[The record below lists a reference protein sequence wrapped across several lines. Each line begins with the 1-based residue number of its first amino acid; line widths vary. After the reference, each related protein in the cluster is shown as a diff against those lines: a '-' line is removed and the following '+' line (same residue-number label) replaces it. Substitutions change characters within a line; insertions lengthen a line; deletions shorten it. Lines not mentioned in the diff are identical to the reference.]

1 MISKAGLT
9 QQANVQPAFDPG
21 MPRQVKFPPMAQST
35 PPSHLDGWTGEA
47 GDMRRRLPGDL
58 VPGVFLSGFA
68 GRMAIFLCLALAVVG
83 QVDGAGAQTLEDAL
97 NSAYLNNPTLL
108 GQRAKVRAT
117 DEQVPQALSNW
128 RPSVEITGSAGLSA
142 VQSTTS
148 TDKGQHREPK
158 SIGVTVTQ
166 PLYRGGRTIAATREA
181 ENTVQAERS
190 RLVETEQDILLLAA
204 TAFLDV
210 YRDQAVLKLNIKN
223 EQVLKRQ
230 LEATRDRFQ
239 VGEITRTDVHQA
251 EARLAGATADRTEA
265 EGSLEASRAS
275 YQNVVGMPAPR
286 KLVPAVL
293 PGGLP
298 KSQDM
303 AVLRAVKNNPVVIS
317 AEFDRKALDDN
328 VDEARGELL
337 PSVSV
342 STGLSRK
349 LQSAGETGRIDSAEL
364 TLNLTVPL
372 YQQGEVY
379 SRLREA
385 KHEVAEQIH
394 AIDQARRNAAEDAA
408 RAWKSLLTAQAR
420 VKAFKAQNEANVVA
434 LEGVER
440 EAQVGSR
447 TVLDVLDA
455 EQELLD
461 SRVSQVTAERDELI
475 AVFELKVATGQLT
488 ASEMKLAVDA
498 YKPAGHYRKVRG
510 KWFGGGIPERAQ

>member
-1 MISKAGLT
+1 MI
-9 QQANVQPAFDPG
+9 
-21 MPRQVKFPPMAQST
+21 
-35 PPSHLDGWTGEA
+35 
-47 GDMRRRLPGDL
+47 RRLSGRL
-58 VPGVFLSGFA
+58 VPGGFFPGFA
-68 GRMAIFLCLALAVVG
+68 GRLALAVCLALAAIGPVG
-83 QVDGAGAQTLEDAL
+83 GASAQTLKDAL
-97 NSAYLNNPTLL
+97 SAAYLNNPTLL

-117 DEQVPQALSNW
+117 DEALPQALSDW
-128 RPSVEITGSAGLSA
+128 RPSVEITGSAGVSA
-142 VQSTTS
+142 VQNSTS
-148 TDKGQHREPK
+148 TDRGQHREPRT
-158 SIGVTVTQ
+158 IGVTVTQ

-181 ENTVQAERS
+181 ENAVQAERS
-190 RLVETEQDILLLAA
+190 RLVEMEQEVLLLAA

-210 YRDQAVLKLNIKN
+210 YRDEAVLKLNINN

-265 EGSLEASRAS
+265 EGSLEASRAA
-275 YQNVVGMPAPR
+275 YQNVVGLPAPKR
-286 KLVPAVL
+286 LNAPKIPS
-293 PGGLP
+293 GLP
-298 KSQDM
+298 KDLDM
-303 AVLRAVKNNPVVIS
+303 AVRVAAKNNPGVIS

-328 VDEARGELL
+328 VEEVQGELL
-337 PSVSV
+337 PSVSL

-349 LQSAGETGRIDSAEL
+349 LQSSGEDGRIDSAEL

-385 KHEVAEQIH
+385 KHDVARQIH
-394 AIDQARRNAAEDAA
+394 TIDQARRDAAEDAT
-408 RAWKSLLTAQAR
+408 RAWESLLTARSR
-420 VKAFKAQNEANVVA
+420 VRAFKAQNEANVVA

-461 SRVSQVTAERDELI
+461 SSVSHVTAERDELL
-475 AVFELKVATGQLT
+475 AVFELKVAMGRLT
-488 ASEMKLAVDA
+488 ASEMKLAVEA
-498 YKPAGHYRKVRG
+498 YNPAGHYRKVRD
-510 KWFGGGIPERAQ
+510 KWFGGGIPEGSK